1 MTVSRVALEAAGRNT
16 EKWLIVADAKWKQS
30 RTVVSIRYERR
41 GLSCGTLLLRSWVKG
56 QFSVWRW
63 DRDEGCPS
71 SITDDSQSA
80 LTFNTWTC
88 LSAALSLSAH
98 CRLLQSLAARRDR
111 VHNVR
116 GKKKQKNTKHVHMC
130 CQVQGE
136 RMHTFIRAHVRLI
149 RGCTFIMHVCR
160 CKMSKVHCG
169 TLLTSNVTNN
179 FFLQLHCSNP
189 FSGLWNGN
197 IITFLWCSAFDK
209 TAARWAECL
218 TELDAS
224 PKPSPL
230 STLLLSRTHSSP
242 SLLSLSLSYSLSRFS
257 PFFSPLLFSHP
268 RSLPLSSPKAHSAS
282 LSLARPGIAVD
293 KRGVVYFVDG
303 TTIQK
308 INERGLLSTVIGSNG
323 LMSTQPL
330 SCDARMDISQVS

>member
-1 MTVSRVALEAAGRNT
+1 MINHKQNVCSKWRN
-16 EKWLIVADAKWKQS
+16 
-30 RTVVSIRYERR
+30 RHMH
-41 GLSCGTLLLRSWVKG
+41 
-56 QFSVWRW
+56 WRW
-63 DRDEGCPS
+63 QAAILKYGLL
-71 SITDDSQSA
+71 SQM
-80 LTFNTWTC
+80 
-88 LSAALSLSAH
+88 LSESNQGA
-98 CRLLQSLAARRDR
+98 LAAYGVWGEGWVVGYYCWGVKSKGHSLYGDERGMKVAPRPSQMIHSLPWPLTPGLTSLLFSLLTVYCRAPLARRVQVYP
-111 VHNVR
+111 VH
-116 GKKKQKNTKHVHMC
+116 GKNTAAIHVFTCSFANTRVCRHTHVCLIHGCTLMKHV
-130 CQVQGE
+130 
-136 RMHTFIRAHVRLI
+136 
-149 RGCTFIMHVCR
+149 
-160 CKMSKVHCG
+160 CKRQMSKVHCG

-189 FSGLWNGN
+189 FSGFWNGN

-209 TAARWAECL
+209 TAACWAECL

-230 STLLLSRTHSSP
+230 STLFLSLTHSAPSLLLPFLLSPPIALSVISKN
-242 SLLSLSLSYSLSRFS
+242 SFCLSLSLSLT
-257 PFFSPLLFSHP
+257 
-268 RSLPLSSPKAHSAS
+268 
-282 LSLARPGIAVD
+282 RPGIAVD

>member
-1 MTVSRVALEAAGRNT
+1 
-16 EKWLIVADAKWKQS
+16 
-30 RTVVSIRYERR
+30 
-41 GLSCGTLLLRSWVKG
+41 
-56 QFSVWRW
+56 
-63 DRDEGCPS
+63 
-71 SITDDSQSA
+71 
-80 LTFNTWTC
+80 
-88 LSAALSLSAH
+88 
-98 CRLLQSLAARRDR
+98 
-111 VHNVR
+111 
-116 GKKKQKNTKHVHMC
+116 
-130 CQVQGE
+130 
-136 RMHTFIRAHVRLI
+136 MHTCRHSHMHRDLWLL
-149 RGCTFIMHVCR
+149 IMHIW
-160 CKMSKVHCG
+160 KHQMSKVHCG

-209 TAARWAECL
+209 TAACWAECL

-224 PKPSPL
+224 LKPSL
-230 STLLLSRTHSSP
+230 HFT
-242 SLLSLSLSYSLSRFS
+242 SLSLLTPLHLFSSLSHTLFHVFS
-257 PFFSPLLFSHP
+257 LFVFLLFSHP
-268 RSLPLSSPKAHSAS
+268 HSLSPSSPKLILPLSLTH
-282 LSLARPGIAVD
+282 PGIAVD

>member
-1 MTVSRVALEAAGRNT
+1 
-16 EKWLIVADAKWKQS
+16 
-30 RTVVSIRYERR
+30 
-41 GLSCGTLLLRSWVKG
+41 
-56 QFSVWRW
+56 
-63 DRDEGCPS
+63 
-71 SITDDSQSA
+71 
-80 LTFNTWTC
+80 
-88 LSAALSLSAH
+88 
-98 CRLLQSLAARRDR
+98 
-111 VHNVR
+111 
-116 GKKKQKNTKHVHMC
+116 
-130 CQVQGE
+130 
-136 RMHTFIRAHVRLI
+136 
-149 RGCTFIMHVCR
+149 
-160 CKMSKVHCG
+160 MSKVHCG

-257 PFFSPLLFSHP
+257 PFSPFCSLTP
-268 RSLPLSSPKAHSAS
+268 ARSLCHLQKLIPPLS
-282 LSLARPGIAVD
+282 LTRPGIAVD